1 MPKFCTTCGNPL
13 DGSTKF
19 CTKCGAPVVAG
30 DADTTIVQNPIAA
43 EPTPATTAPVA
54 TPVPN
59 PAPAATAAPA
69 AAPAPEV
76 APAPETEKPGLSGG
90 KIAAIAG
97 GCVAAA
103 VAVTLAIC
111 IFVLPANSSTSA
123 KSETTQA
130 TTAKAAKKKKAKKA
144 KEEEAETAEKT
155 ETATDDASKT
165 TESTDDA
172 SKTTNVNVTVNN
184 NGTAGTTTSTSTGTT
199 TNTSTSSSSGYIL
212 PESSTR
218 VYSVS
223 ELTSM
228 GLSRSQLTLAKNE
241 IYARHGRGFNTDW
254 IRNYFQSQSWYTQTY
269 SAEEGANGRD
279 AQVLNSVETQNVA
292 NLKSAGSE

>member
-1 MPKFCTTCGNPL
+1 MPKFCTSCGNPL

-19 CTKCGAPVVAG
+19 CTKCGAPVTAG
-30 DADTTIVQNPIAA
+30 DADATLVQNPIAA
-43 EPTPATTAPVA
+43 D
-54 TPVPN
+54 
-59 PAPAATAAPA
+59 PAPAAAAPEPAPAPNPAPA
-69 AAPAPEV
+69 AAPAP
-76 APAPETEKPGLSGG
+76 APEPEKPGLSGG
-90 KIAAIAG
+90 KIAVIAG
-97 GCVAAA
+97 GCIAAA
-103 VAVTLAIC
+103 VAVTLAVC
-111 IFVLPANSSTSA
+111 IFVLPANSSSTSA
-123 KSETTQA
+123 KSETAQA
-130 TTAKAAKKKKAKKA
+130 TTAKKAKKKKAKKA
-144 KEEEAETAEKT
+144 KAAEKT
-155 ETATDDASKT
+155 EKTEATTDDAAKT
-165 TESTDDA
+165 DENADDA

-184 NGTAGTTTSTSTGTT
+184 NGTAGTTTSTTTGTS
-199 TNTSTSSSSGYIL
+199 TNTSTSSNSSGYIL

-269 SAEEGANGRD
+269 TAEEGSNGRD